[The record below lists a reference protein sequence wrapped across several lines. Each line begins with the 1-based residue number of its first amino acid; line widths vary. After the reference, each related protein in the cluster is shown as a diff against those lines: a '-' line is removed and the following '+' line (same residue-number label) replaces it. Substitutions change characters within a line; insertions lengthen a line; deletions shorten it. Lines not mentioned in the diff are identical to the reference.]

1 MNTKKCFLLFLALT
15 FCLSFA
21 FPQAKQ
27 TIRKVVIDAGHGG
40 KDPGALGSKSKE
52 KDVTLAVALQLGSL
66 IKENCPDVQ
75 VFYTRS
81 TDVFVELGDR
91 SRFANNKHADFFI
104 SIHCNAADDKNAHGV
119 ETFVMGLH
127 KSESNLAVARKEN
140 AAMLL
145 ETDYQN
151 KYSGFNP
158 NSPESYV
165 IFSLYS
171 DAYLNSSLK
180 LALKVQ
186 ENLVKCTKFTDRK
199 IQQAGFWV
207 LHGVAMPSILVE
219 LGFISN
225 PKEEEYLTNKSSQKD
240 LAQAI
245 CDAFVA
251 YKTEVEAPLE
261 QADSTAVAPAETP
274 AAQSDSGVRFKVQ
287 FCSLPNEVSTTD
299 KRFSGLTGVDK
310 YKDGDL
316 WKYTVGNEQTYAAV
330 EKLLEE
336 TKAKY
341 ADAFIVAF
349 KDGKKIPLPEAR
361 KLAN

>member
-15 FCLSFA
+15 FCLPTA
-21 FPQAKQ
+21 FSQAKQ

-40 KDPGALGSKSKE
+40 KDPGALGSKSRE

-66 IKENCPDVQ
+66 IKEKCPDVQ

-91 SRFANNKHADFFI
+91 CKIANSKHADFFI

-140 AAMLL
+140 ASMLL
-145 ETDYQN
+145 ESDYQN

-165 IFSLYS
+165 IFSLFS

-186 ENLVKCTKFTDRK
+186 ENLVKCTKFPDR
-199 IQQAGFWV
+199 
-207 LHGVAMPSILVE
+207 
-219 LGFISN
+219 
-225 PKEEEYLTNKSSQKD
+225 
-240 LAQAI
+240 
-245 CDAFVA
+245 
-251 YKTEVEAPLE
+251 
-261 QADSTAVAPAETP
+261 
-274 AAQSDSGVRFKVQ
+274 
-287 FCSLPNEVSTTD
+287 
-299 KRFSGLTGVDK
+299 
-310 YKDGDL
+310 
-316 WKYTVGNEQTYAAV
+316 
-330 EKLLEE
+330 
-336 TKAKY
+336 
-341 ADAFIVAF
+341 
-349 KDGKKIPLPEAR
+349 
-361 KLAN
+361 